1 MSEQNSG
8 TGQAVYYAGLAAVA
22 MVIIV
27 ASWLLFKDGKQD
39 IEPVMLPPM
48 VAQADT
54 QPAIAPISEPESE
67 APEPVE
73 PVVTIVEE
81 PTAAPQQLAETSVSI
96 EPTATQPVLPPLPSL
111 NESDKALSADLL
123 ALNWKAGL
131 AALFNREEMI
141 RHFVVTVDNVA
152 QGQLVAGQP
161 VLINPAS
168 AFQVT
173 EIAESRDQVTSS
185 NAQRYEPYIQL
196 LESVPARQ
204 LLALKQRYQPLL
216 DEAFAELGYPD
227 LTFDQRLQQA
237 IAVLLATPS
246 AIPNAELIRPSVMY
260 TYADEKLEA
269 LPEAQKQV
277 LRLSPEQQQ
286 RFKALLEKYQQALQN

>member
-1 MSEQNSG
+1 MSEQSSG
-8 TGQAVYYAGLAAVA
+8 SGQAIYYAGLAGVIA
-22 MVIIV
+22 VIII
-27 ASWLLFKDGKQD
+27 ALWLLFSGD
-39 IEPVMLPPM
+39 
-48 VAQADT
+48 DT
-54 QPAIAPISEPESE
+54 QVEPAPLPQIVQLP
-67 APEPVE
+67 APEPEAE
-73 PVVTIVEE
+73 PVLIEAEPEITTPSAPAEVTNEE
-81 PTAAPQQLAETSVSI
+81 DTPATIAE
-96 EPTATQPVLPPLPSL
+96 PVPSLPPLPAL

-161 VLINPAS
+161 VLMKPAS
-168 AFQVT
+168 GYQVE
-173 EIAESRDQVTSS
+173 EITQNRFKVANS
-185 NAQRYEPYIQL
+185 NPERYEPYIQL

-227 LTFDQRLQQA
+227 VTFDQRLRQA
-237 IAVLLATPS
+237 IALLLATPT
-246 AIPNAELIRPSVMY
+246 APIAAELIRPSVMY
-260 TYADEKLEA
+260 TYADEQLEA

-277 LRLSPEQQQ
+277 LRLSPAQQQ
-286 RFKALLEKYQQALQN
+286 RFKALLTTYQQALGN